1 MEENELHLSSVIEV
15 SSPWKEKASGSFL
28 SKIVKM
34 DNDTRAIILQEN
46 SNKALRFLYLSFLM
60 GKKNVNNMQ
69 NLIAKLGQIKI
80 NRGELCIKNIPATVS
95 RILPNSV
102 EGLHAEMH

>member
-15 SSPWKEKASGSFL
+15 TSPWKEKSKDTFL

-34 DNDTRAIILQEN
+34 DNESKAILLKEDCNQ
-46 SNKALRFLYLSFLM
+46 SLRFLYLSLLM

-80 NRGELCIKNIPATVS
+80 SRDELCFKELPPSVD
-95 RILPNSV
+95 RILPSSM
-102 EGLHAEMH
+102 EGLHA

>member
-15 SSPWKEKASGSFL
+15 SSPWKEKAKDSFL

-34 DNDTRAIILQEN
+34 DNDTKAILLKEDC
-46 SNKALRFLYLSFLM
+46 NKPLRFLYLSLLM

-80 NRGELCIKNIPATVS
+80 SRDELCLKGLPPDVS

-102 EGLHAEMH
+102 